1 MDLKTKLAFALVSA
15 SLLSM
20 AALGYF
26 THLATVELFLADSR
40 GQLNALAESRKNE
53 IDTVLLG
60 WYDVVQ
66 QTVERLESSPL
77 THRDI
82 GTQDAQT
89 LQVLA
94 RIIEETKASSSV
106 LRRVT
111 LFDKQGAALLTA
123 GAAFREG
130 AAPQRSDEPILSDLA
145 EEADG
150 SRSVLL
156 HAVLSSQG
164 EPIGRVE
171 LAFDA
176 RPLDRFIGANR
187 SLGATGE
194 TTLLIPARGDGLADR
209 SFLVSSLRSRRSGAS
224 RDTSLTEAPP
234 PIAESLR
241 SEGRTLEN
249 VFDHEGREISA
260 AARPLAVPGW
270 GVVVEVASD
279 EAWLRAGRL
288 IANMRDLGI
297 ALAAFATLGGVLLG
311 LHLGRPIN
319 ELKEQV
325 DRIRHGELGLRLNVK
340 GEDEVAFLAQ
350 SLNEFIDQLDRSS
363 DLFRLG
369 QLRVLVVE
377 PNAPRRRLFGD
388 LLENWGMRP
397 TLVETGANA
406 LGALDQAAKA
416 GQPLQL
422 VLLDESIADMQA
434 TSFVERLRALPSG
447 TVPIVVL
454 AAKTEG
460 AEAERMKT
468 CGVDRLLP
476 KPVVASHLM
485 EAILDEMGIDA
496 EGLIPTG
503 DTYLNKTTP
512 RRILLV
518 EDNRLMQQV
527 MIGFL
532 ENWGHDVRLAKNGR
546 AALEA
551 NEAERFDLIL
561 MDVVMPEMNGLEA
574 TAAIRSRE
582 RGGIERTPII
592 ALTAE
597 ALSGDREKCL
607 AAGMDDYITKP
618 VDPKA
623 LYALIERFPARAA
636 ATSSQPKAARQ
647 SEPCSV
653 VDWNRARSL
662 TNDDDML
669 LDELIAA
676 FPAESTEQLS
686 CMRLAIEQRDP
697 QSLTRSAHSLKST
710 ANIFGATA
718 LAEIALVIE
727 NLEHTEEFEEAT
739 SLLDGLET
747 EVRHVLAAL
756 ESQTGRGA
764 TSC

>member
-60 WYDVVQ
+60 WYEVVQ
-66 QTVERLESSPL
+66 QTVERIESSPL
-77 THRDI
+77 TDRDI

-89 LQVLA
+89 LQILA
-94 RIIEETKASSSV
+94 RILDETKASSSL

-111 LFDKQGAALLTA
+111 LFDTQGAALLIV
-123 GAAFREG
+123 GPAFREG
-130 AAPQRSDEPILSDLA
+130 AAPPHIDEPILSNLV

-156 HAVLSSQG
+156 HAVLNRQG
-164 EPIGRVE
+164 ESIGRVE

-176 RPLDRFIGANR
+176 RPLDRFIGA
-187 SLGATGE
+187 SQSIGATGK
-194 TTLLIPARGDGLADR
+194 TALLIPARGNTPTDR
-209 SFLVSSLRSRRSGAS
+209 SFLVSSLGSRRSGAS
-224 RDTSLTEAPP
+224 RDTAVTEAPA

-241 SEGRTLEN
+241 SEGRTLET

-260 AARPLAVPGW
+260 AALPLAVPGW

-311 LHLGRPIN
+311 LYLGRPIN

-377 PNAPRRRLFGD
+377 SNAPRRRLFGD

-406 LGALDQAAKA
+406 LGALEQAAKA

-422 VLLDESIADMQA
+422 VLLDESIADMQVI
-434 TSFVERLRALPSG
+434 SLVERLRALPSG
-447 TVPIVVL
+447 TVPVVVL
-454 AAKTEG
+454 ASKTEG
-460 AEAERMKT
+460 AEAERLKS
-468 CGVDRLLP
+468 CGVERLLP

-512 RRILLV
+512 RTILLV

-551 NEAERFDLIL
+551 NESERFDLIL

-597 ALSGDREKCL
+597 ALSGDRESCL

-636 ATSSQPKAARQ
+636 ATSFQPKAARQ
-647 SEPCSV
+647 SEPRSA

-686 CMRLAIEQRDP
+686 CMRRAIDERDP
-697 QSLTRSAHSLKST
+697 ESLTRSAHSLKST
-710 ANIFGATA
+710 ANIFGASA

-727 NLEHTEEFEEAT
+727 NLGHTKEFEEVT
-739 SLLDGLET
+739 SLLGGLET

-756 ESQTGRGA
+756 ESQTERGA
-764 TSC
+764 TSR

>member
-20 AALGYF
+20 AVLGYF
-26 THLATVELFLADSR
+26 THRATVELFLADSR

-53 IDTVLLG
+53 IDAVLHG
-60 WYDVVQ
+60 WYDIVQ

-82 GTQDAQT
+82 AAKDAHT

-94 RIIEETKASSSV
+94 RILDETKAENNI

-111 LFDKQGAALLTA
+111 LFDKEGAALLTA
-123 GAAFREG
+123 GTALREG
-130 AAPQRSDEPILSDLA
+130 AAPLYVDEPILADLV

-150 SRSVLL
+150 SQSVLL
-156 HAVLSSQG
+156 HAVLHRHG

-176 RPLDRFIGANR
+176 RPLDRFIGADR
-187 SLGATGE
+187 SIGVTGQ
-194 TTLLIPARGDGLADR
+194 TALLIPVRSNVGTDR
-209 SFLVSSLRSRRSGAS
+209 SFLVSSLRSRRPGGS
-224 RDTSLTEAPP
+224 RDTLFIEAPR

-241 SEGRTLEN
+241 SEGRTLDN

-311 LHLGRPIN
+311 LHMGRPIN
-319 ELKEQV
+319 QLKEQV

-377 PNAPRRRLFGD
+377 PNAPSRRLLGD

-416 GQPLQL
+416 GQPIQL
-422 VLLDESIADMQA
+422 VLLDESIADMQVI
-434 TSFVERLRALPSG
+434 SLVERLRALPSG
-447 TVPIVVL
+447 TVPVVAL
-454 AAKTEG
+454 ASKIEG
-460 AEAERMKT
+460 ADAERMKT

-496 EGLIPTG
+496 EGLVPTG

-512 RRILLV
+512 RTILLV

-532 ENWGHDVRLAKNGR
+532 ENWGHDVRLANNGR

-551 NEAERFDLIL
+551 NEGEHFDLIL
-561 MDVVMPEMNGLEA
+561 MDVVMPEMDGLEA

-582 RGGIERTPII
+582 RGGVERTPIV

-597 ALSGDREKCL
+597 ALTGDRERCL

-636 ATSSQPKAARQ
+636 ATSLRPGAASQ
-647 SEPCSV
+647 SEPSSI
-653 VDWNRARSL
+653 VDWDRARSL

-686 CMRLAIEQRDP
+686 GMRRAIEERDP

-710 ANIFGATA
+710 ANIFGASA
-718 LAEIALVIE
+718 LAEISQEIE
-727 NLEHTEEFEEAT
+727 NLGHTEELEEVT
-739 SLLDGLET
+739 SLLGGLET
-747 EVRHVLAAL
+747 ELRHVLAAL

-764 TSC
+764 PSL